1 MGTRPD
7 SITFESNEK
16 GAMLS
21 APVSSDFNTEMMLR
35 LGFIKKVYGIL
46 TAQLV
51 LTFGMIFVFV
61 FVEPI
66 KVQLCGM
73 TSIDACK
80 DCKSFTTDDVDSEFR
95 KHGFPDSSAG
105 TEQESCMWLQATA
118 EPGSKCNLSPSGGCL
133 RPTPALQSAL
143 ITAVIL
149 SFVFICGIACC
160 EKCARQVPTNYI
172 VLFSFTLCEAVM
184 LGITCLFA
192 DAIAVGMAAGMT
204 ALVTAGLTAFAWFTK
219 VDFTGAGGYLYAAL
233 LSLIVFGFIA
243 SIFGSMYDVPLLQN
257 VYAGC
262 GCLIFSMFIV
272 YDTQQICGCAAP
284 GADQGGRKY
293 AIGYDDYVFAA
304 LNIYLDIVN
313 LFIYLLQ
320 ILNDRN

>member
-1 MGTRPD
+1 MSTRAD
-7 SITFESNEK
+7 SITFEDEK
-16 GAMLS
+16 GGMLS
-21 APVSSDFNTEMMLR
+21 APVHSDSVEKMLR
-35 LGFIKKVYGIL
+35 IGFVKKVYGIL
-46 TAQLV
+46 TAQLF

-61 FVEPI
+61 FVEPV

-73 TSIDACK
+73 SSIDACSRCPPYVDDK
-80 DCKSFTTDDVDSEFR
+80 VVLEIDEATDP
-95 KHGFPDSSAG
+95 KK
-105 TEQESCMWLQATA
+105 QSCMWLQAT
-118 EPGSKCNLSPSGGCL
+118 ETPGGKCNLSPSGGCL

-172 VLFSFTLCEAVM
+172 VLFSFTACEAVM

-192 DAIAVGMAAGMT
+192 DAVAVGMAAGMT
-204 ALVTAGLTAFAWFTK
+204 GLVTAGLTAFAWFTK
-219 VDFTGAGGYLYAAL
+219 VDFTGMGGYLYAAL
-233 LSLIVFGFIA
+233 LSLIVFGFVA
-243 SIFGSMYDVPLLQN
+243 GIFGSMYDVPLMQN
-257 VYAGC
+257 LYAGC

-272 YDTQQICGCAAP
+272 YDTQLIAGSAAP
-284 GADQGGRKY
+284 GAEQGGRKY

-304 LNIYLDIVN
+304 LNIYLDIIN